1 MSKARDG
8 VEDLKTI
15 DANLAAKAPL
25 ASPSFTGNVGIGT
38 SSPDT
43 PLDVTK
49 AGGGNFVAKF
59 QNTTAATPY
68 GVSIKDAAS
77 GANGYPLFQVTN
89 SSGSTAHLKVMSG
102 TGDVILGG
110 TVTKPLQPSFSAY
123 LGNQIN
129 IAASTTT
136 IIPLNQEEF
145 DVGNNFNTSNNR
157 FVAPVTGKYLITAAI
172 QYAGAAGTSH
182 SNIYINGGPSN
193 DGWVDFGDAK
203 ASTQSRVFSLAA
215 NDYVQLVAHIAP
227 NATIS
232 GNRAKLTGFLIG

>member
-1 MSKARDG
+1 MSKARDSI
-8 VEDLKTI
+8 EDLKTI
-15 DANLAAKAPL
+15 DANLAAKAPI

-49 AGGGNFVAKF
+49 AGGGNFVANF

-68 GVSIKDAAS
+68 AVQIKDAAS

-110 TVTKPLQPSFSAY
+110 IVTKPLQPSFSAY
-123 LGNQIN
+123 LGSDMN

-157 FVAPVTGKYLITAAI
+157 FVAPIAGKYLFTAAI
-172 QYAGAAGTSH
+172 QYSGDASTAHT
-182 SNIYINGGPSN
+182 NIYINGTSRN

-215 NDYVQLVAHIAP
+215 NDYVQLMAHIG
-227 NATIS
+227 TGSVITGS
-232 GNRAKLTGFLIG
+232 RAKLTGYLIG